1 MFNTLDSSNERS
13 VEINDKQLTNR
24 NYTIMTITTGSAVP
38 CSEVRNTAYFR
49 KKIKEE
55 LMPREIE
62 SILVHFKEGKKK
74 LAF

>member
-1 MFNTLDSSNERS
+1 
-13 VEINDKQLTNR
+13 
-24 NYTIMTITTGSAVP
+24 MTITTGKEVQ

-49 KKIKEE
+49 NKIKEE

-62 SILVHFKEGKKK
+62 SILVHFKEGNKT